1 MTPAEIKICTSTNFN
16 KSRQHIAQ
24 GIIHVADDLREYWPL
39 TVRQVFYQLV
49 AALVIPNRH
58 SEYRKVSEI
67 GTKLRTLGALPWQA
81 IEDRTRRTTDKRGL
95 SDVREF
101 IESEIRGFLK
111 PEYYGRC
118 YVQKQNTYVEVSTE
132 KDALASIMEEETYSF
147 CTRLNVV
154 RGQVSATMVEQI
166 ATRMDKAVLRDQKPV
181 LLHCG
186 DLDPTGIAIPKAI
199 QRDLFDRHGIECDV
213 RMIALTPD
221 QVKKYNLPLALDA
234 IKPKD
239 PNLDKWLREFGPD
252 QSPVELD
259 ALRPN
264 IIRQVVRD
272 ALMSC
277 YDMDDFKQ
285 QKKIESQERDLLRE
299 MRSKTQDYLCEQ
311 YPEYFYGY
319 GY

>member
-1 MTPAEIKICTSTNFN
+1 MTPAEIKICTSTSFN
-16 KSRQHIAQ
+16 KSRRHIAE

-49 AALVIPNRH
+49 AALIIPNRH

-67 GTKLRTLGALPWQA
+67 GTKLRTLGALPWRA
-81 IEDRTRRTTDKRGL
+81 IEDRTRRTTGKRGM
-95 SDVREF
+95 SDVRQY
-101 IESEIRGFLK
+101 IETEIHGFLR

-118 YVQKQNTYVEVSTE
+118 YVQKQHVYVEVSTE
-132 KDALASIMEEETYSF
+132 KDALSSIMEEETYAF

-166 ATRMDKAVLRDQKPV
+166 ATRMDRAIMRGQRPV

-199 QRDLFDRHGIECDV
+199 QRNLSERHGIDCDV
-213 RMIALTPD
+213 RMVALTPD
-221 QVKKYNLPLALDA
+221 QVQKYNLPLALDA

-239 PNLDKWLREFGPD
+239 PNLDKWLREFGPG

-259 ALRPN
+259 ALRPD
-264 IIRQVVRD
+264 IIREIVRD
-272 ALMSC
+272 ALMGC

-285 QKKIESQERDLLRE
+285 QKMLEAQERDVLRE
-299 MRSKTQDYLCEQ
+299 MRSDALNYLSEQ
-311 YPEYFYGY
+311 YPEYFMDLRG
-319 GY
+319 